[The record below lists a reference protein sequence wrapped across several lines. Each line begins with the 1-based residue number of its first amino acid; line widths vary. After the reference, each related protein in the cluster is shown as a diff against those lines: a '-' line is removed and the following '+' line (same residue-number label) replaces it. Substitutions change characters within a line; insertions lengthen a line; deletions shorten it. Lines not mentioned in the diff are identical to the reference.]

1 MCGSGESGFV
11 SYMKDKLAAARTF
24 ISEVG
29 METKRCVWPERQEL
43 VESTIVVVVSVV
55 LLSAFVGVSD
65 KLLVWLLGL
74 LFPS

>member
-1 MCGSGESGFV
+1 MGAVGA
-11 SYMKDKLAAARTF
+11 KILALRTF
-24 ISEVG
+24 FSEVVD
-29 METKRCVWPERQEL
+29 ETRKSVWPERQEL

-65 KLLVWLLGL
+65 KLLVTLLGL